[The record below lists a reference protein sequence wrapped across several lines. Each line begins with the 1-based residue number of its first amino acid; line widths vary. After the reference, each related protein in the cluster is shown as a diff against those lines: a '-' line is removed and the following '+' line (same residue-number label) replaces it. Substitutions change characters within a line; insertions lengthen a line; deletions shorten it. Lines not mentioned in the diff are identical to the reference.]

1 MDPRAR
7 KYLFVGYSSTQKGY
21 KCYHP
26 HSGKLFVS
34 MDVTFLKQEAYFLR
48 GASDT
53 SLQGGDWK

>member
-7 KYLFVGYSSTQKGY
+7 KCLFVGYSSTQKGY

-53 SLQGGDWK
+53 SL